1 MVNAMFGKIR
11 NMTQVKVETE
21 YEMLEHMILD
31 IPRYIQSEIDKLNE
45 QIAKDTKINSEGD
58 QEIEVDMRLTDCR
71 NYMID
76 VLMDMKT
83 YLYHSM
89 IIMLYSYAETN
100 LKDLSLNLGL
110 QEDRCKIKRLFN
122 RIKDNVDGLS
132 SLEDYWCE
140 IKEFNNLRNSIV
152 HDDIIVPNSK
162 IIIDED
168 FLLRNAGKIKELL
181 LQVEQSISKNK
192 TSDK

>member
-1 MVNAMFGKIR
+1 MFGKVR
-11 NMTQVKVETE
+11 NMTQVKIEIE
-21 YEMLEHMILD
+21 HEMLEHMILD
-31 IPRYIQSEIDKLNE
+31 IPRYIQSEINQINE
-45 QIAKDTKINSEGD
+45 QIAKDAKINSEGD
-58 QEIEVDMRLTDCR
+58 REIEEDMRLTDCR
-71 NYMID
+71 NYMVD
-76 VLMDMKT
+76 VLTEMKT

-100 LKDLSLNLGL
+100 LKNLSANLGL
-110 QEDRCKIKRLFN
+110 HEEKCKIKRLFN

-152 HDDIIVPNSK
+152 HDDIIDPNSRVS
-162 IIIDED
+162 IDED

-181 LQVEQSISKNK
+181 LQVEQSISTNK
-192 TSDK
+192 DSVM